1 MCNKLGMADKKDT
14 PKSRA
19 KHLSKRLENNPE
31 LLERFESILELA
43 ESDEA
48 RALDEV
54 EQLLIEQV
62 RALGNETLGQ
72 YATRCEERL
81 GEQMREQRGV
91 QQREK
96 KR

>member
-1 MCNKLGMADKKDT
+1 MAQKKPT
-14 PKSRA
+14 HSRA
-19 KHLSKRLENNPE
+19 KQLAKRLENNPE

-48 RALDEV
+48 RAFDEV

-72 YATRCEERL
+72 YASRCEQRL
-81 GEQMREQRGV
+81 GEQMREQPGV